1 MTYTELDAELDRLQS
16 TDKLTPA
23 HDRKIAAVLWDMVQL
38 DMAAGEDY
46 GEWDL
51 ANYQAAA
58 NGLPMPY

>member
-16 TDKLTPA
+16 TDELSPA

-46 GEWDL
+46 CEWDL

-58 NGLPMPY
+58 NGMPMPY